1 MRKIR
6 LDADDLQVESFQ
18 VVDGGAG
25 AATVLGYGN
34 HPGETGAVGVDS
46 CDSVICGNS
55 HCAGPNNPANTCIDS
70 CGSDPC
76 ACDDI
81 DP

>member
-6 LDADDLQVESFQ
+6 LELDDLQVETFE
-18 VVDGGAG
+18 VLDEEGGR
-25 AATVLGYGN
+25 ATVHGHLG
-34 HPGETGAVGVDS
+34 HPGQTGAVGVDS
-46 CDSVICGNS
+46 CDSAICGNS
-55 HCAGPNNPANTCIDS
+55 YCAGPNNPNNTCANS

-76 ACDDI
+76 ICDDI